1 MNDRRDAGRDGHPAS
16 LVLIDQSGAK
26 RQIPEPSAVT
36 GMAEAEQAMRRP
48 GRRLREV
55 KVVIQNKAVAR
66 WKSDELGWRRV
77 A

>member
-1 MNDRRDAGRDGHPAS
+1 MTSSLPLKQPAT
-16 LVLIDQSGAK
+16 IGALL
-26 RQIPEPSAVT
+26 R
-36 GMAEAEQAMRRP
+36 
-48 GRRLREV
+48 RRLREV